1 MITWKAIPFAKLTN
15 HELYQLLKLR
25 VDVFVVE
32 QTCPYPELDDKDT
45 LDGVMHLLGYQQNQL
60 VACARLLPQGTT
72 YPSISIGR
80 VATKQSARGA
90 GLGHQ
95 LLQQAITQC
104 LQLWPNQAI
113 EIGAQQHLTAFYQQH
128 GFVQT
133 STMYLEDGIPHVD
146 MKRSVTSEMA
156 Q

>member
-1 MITWKAIPFAKLTN
+1 MINWMLVPFAQLTN

-45 LDGVMHLLGYQQNQL
+45 FDGVYHLLGYQNDQL
-60 VACARLLPQGTT
+60 VACSRLLPKGVS
-72 YPSISIGR
+72 YPSVSIGR
-80 VATKQSARGA
+80 VATLATARGN

-95 LLQQAITQC
+95 LLDQAITEC
-104 LQLWPNQAI
+104 ERLWPNEKI
-113 EIGAQQHLTAFYQQH
+113 EIGAQQHLLAFYQQH
-128 GFVQT
+128 GFKQT
-133 STMYLEDGIPHVD
+133 STMYLEDGIPHID
-146 MKRSVTSEMA
+146 MQRECK

>member
-1 MITWKAIPFAKLTN
+1 MITWKRHSFEQLTN

-32 QTCPYPELDDKDT
+32 QTCPYPELDDNDT
-45 LDGVMHLLGYQQNQL
+45 LNGVMHLLGYQQGQII
-60 VACARLLPQGTT
+60 ACARLLPKGTT
-72 YPSISIGR
+72 YPSVSIGR
-80 VATKQSARGA
+80 VATKKSARGG

-95 LLQQAITQC
+95 LLQQAIAEC
-104 LQLWPNQAI
+104 HQLWPNQSI

-133 STMYLEDGIPHVD
+133 SAMYLEDGIPHVD
-146 MKRSVTSEMA
+146 MKKSMTTQDA
-156 Q
+156 H